1 MKSQKFPKSPVFPQS
16 HAWTPVPRKGGY
28 ESETTALIRAIVSD
42 DQVRE
47 DQKVAWD
54 RWRNDSK
61 PLRQP

>member
-1 MKSQKFPKSPVFPQS
+1 MKTRNFLKSPVFPQS
-16 HAWTPVPRKGGY
+16 HTWKPVPRKGGY
-28 ESETTALIRAIVSD
+28 ESEITALIRAIASD